1 MFFLEIES
9 VLNKTNYK
17 FGQNNS
23 SVLSYLNN
31 IIDLLRDQYGL
42 YVYKQCGNGELVLF
56 KNNRVNCSIA
66 PLVLYDEEKK
76 YLELNNARLPVFAM
90 ENLGNGFYFVLE
102 IPNDCSLEPNA
113 SHWFDIVMDLE
124 KIINGTIPDTIL
136 ISEPSPSIL
145 PREEYLSQ

>member
-1 MFFLEIES
+1 MEIES

-23 SVLSYLNN
+23 SVLGYLNQ
-31 IIDLLRDQYGL
+31 IIDLLKDQYSL
-42 YVYKQCGNGELVLF
+42 YVYKPCGNGELILYR
-56 KNNRVNCSIA
+56 NNRVKGSIQ

-76 YLELNNARLPVFAM
+76 YLELNNARLPVLAM
-90 ENLGNGFYFVLE
+90 ENLGNGLYFVLE
-102 IPNDCSLEPNA
+102 IPKDCSLEPNA

-136 ISEPSPSIL
+136 ISEPSPNIL
-145 PREEYLSQ
+145 PGEEYLSQ